1 MTQSIPR
8 LTEALAGRYRLEREL
23 GAGGMATVY
32 LAHDIRHDRRVAVKV
47 LRPELAAVIGAERF
61 LAEIKLTANLQHP
74 HILPLFDSGEAD
86 SFLYYVMPYVEG
98 VTLRDRITKE
108 KQLPVGEAVQIAV
121 EVAAALDYAHR
132 HNVIH
137 RDIKPEN
144 ILLHDGSALVADF
157 GIALALSTAGGTRM
171 TETGMSLGTPHYMS
185 PEQAMG
191 EREITARSDVY
202 ALGAMTY
209 EMLTGEPP
217 FTGPTAQAIVAKVV
231 TDDPRPLTELR
242 RTVPPHVDAAVLTAL
257 EKLPADRYAS
267 AAAFSAAITGG
278 ADGPAPSARVSRQRR
293 GARRAAL
300 GRLQLF
306 GGLGLAVIGVVA
318 GYLLG
323 RPAARPAE
331 PVQLPVL
338 MPGDAPYLPN
348 KGSSVTISRDGRR
361 LVYLGTDAKLHVR
374 DFGSLT
380 SRTLMFTEGATGPFL
395 SPDARAVGFYADGA
409 LRSVQLEGGPP
420 VQLARM
426 ADYRGAVW
434 GDDGQIYVTGLK
446 TPTVNGLFRVPEGG
460 GELELLATPDTTKGV
475 RELRWPALIP
485 GKHQVVVTLT
495 RGPVSQA
502 GLATVDLGDKSV
514 IEFTNGTA
522 PTVLPSGQI
531 IFAREVEANGA
542 LFIGRLASDG
552 HSLRGEPVR
561 VLTDLLLKN
570 GGAAEYAVSPAGRL
584 VYFRSES
591 GGHSGRLEVVRD
603 TASVRTLFESPK
615 GIFSFSVA
623 PDGHRI
629 ALSLGGSDG
638 VQIAV
643 YDVASRALTQITFQ
657 GTSGSP
663 VWSPDGRLLAFT
675 SASTDSAPGRIM
687 VAPADRSL
695 PPRPIRLPPL
705 PGQAHPV
712 PLEFAGDGGRLLIG
726 YTRGDGASVRGFVS
740 LHDEGQWAG
749 GDSVITDRGATF
761 SPDGHLAAFTRL
773 SESYGSLMVK
783 EWPGPGGEWQVTEH
797 GGYRPVWAR
806 NGRGLYY
813 ETDDGVFEAPVD
825 PARRGAPV
833 GTPFRVLFR
842 PGYVVASTGVGVLA
856 DGSVVISGD
865 PATTDGTLITAL
877 DWPSTWPAG
886 VR

>member
-1 MTQSIPR
+1 MTHAIDR
-8 LTEALAGRYRLEREL
+8 LTAALGDRYRLEREL

-98 VTLRDRITKE
+98 VSLRDRITRE
-108 KQLPVGEAVQIAV
+108 KQLPVAEAVQIAV

-157 GIALALSTAGGTRM
+157 GIALAVSTAGGTRM

-209 EMLTGEPP
+209 EMLAGEPP

-242 RTVPPHVDAAVLTAL
+242 RTVPPEVETAVLTAL
-257 EKLPADRYAS
+257 EKLPADRYPS
-267 AAAFSAAITGG
+267 AATFSAAITGG
-278 ADGPAPSARVSRQRR
+278 AEGAAPSARAGRQRR
-293 GARRAAL
+293 VARRAVF

-306 GGLGLAVIGVVA
+306 GALGIATLGLGA

-323 RPAARPAE
+323 RPGSQSAE
-331 PVQLPVL
+331 PVLLPVL
-338 MPGDAPYLPN
+338 LPEDAPYLPN

-361 LVYLGTDAKLHVR
+361 LVWLGTDAKLHLR
-374 DFGSLT
+374 DFGSLA

-395 SPDARAVGFYADGA
+395 SPDARSVGFYADGA
-409 LRSVQLEGGPP
+409 LRSVPLEGGPP

-434 GDDGQIYVTGLK
+434 GDDGRIYVTGLK
-446 TPTVNGLFRVPEGG
+446 TPTLNGLFRVPEGG
-460 GELELLATPDTTKGV
+460 GELELLATPDTAKGV

-485 GKHQVVVTLT
+485 GKTRVIVSLT

-502 GLATVDLGDKSV
+502 GLATVDLGDKTV
-514 IEFTNGTA
+514 TEFTNGTA
-522 PTVLPSGQI
+522 PTVLPTGQI
-531 IFAREVEANGA
+531 VFAREIEANGA
-542 LFIGRLASDG
+542 LFVARLGSDG
-552 HSLRGEPVR
+552 RSLRGEPVR
-561 VLTDLLLKN
+561 VLTNLLLKN
-570 GGAAEYAVSPAGRL
+570 GGAAEYAVSPVGRL

-603 TASVRTLFESPK
+603 TATVRTLFESPK
-615 GIFSFSVA
+615 GIFSFSVG
-623 PDGHRI
+623 PDGRRI
-629 ALSLGGSDG
+629 ALSLGGPDG
-638 VQIAV
+638 VQVAV
-643 YDVASRALTQITFQ
+643 YDVVSHALTQVTFQ

-663 VWSPDGRLLAFT
+663 VWSPDGRMIAFT
-675 SASTDSAPGRIM
+675 SVARDSAPRQVMI
-687 VAPADRSL
+687 APADRSL
-695 PPRPIRLPPL
+695 PPRPISLPPL
-705 PGQAHPV
+705 SPGANPT
-712 PLEFAGDGGRLLIG
+712 PLEFSGGGDRLLIA
-726 YTRGDGASVRGFVS
+726 YTRGDGTSARGFVS
-740 LHDEGQWAG
+740 LREEGRWAG

-761 SPDGHLAAFTRL
+761 SPDGRLVAFTRL
-773 SESYGSLMVK
+773 SESYGALMVR
-783 EWPGPGGEWQVTEH
+783 EWPGPGGEWLVADH
-797 GGYRPVWAR
+797 GGYRPSWAR
-806 NGRGLYY
+806 DGRALYY
-813 ETDDGVFEAPVD
+813 ETDDGVFGVRID

-842 PGYVVASTGVGVLA
+842 PGYVVASTGVGELA

-865 PATTDGTLITAL
+865 PATTDGTLVTAL
-877 DWPSTWPAG
+877 DWASTWPAG
-886 VR
+886 IR